1 MPNPRNRHSRM
12 RKRLRRSH
20 DAAAIPQL
28 AVCKTT
34 GEVHQY
40 HRAYKHDGALY
51 YRGQVLVPA
60 KLAPDAAVE

>member
-20 DAAAIPQL
+20 DSAAIPQL
-28 AVCKTT
+28 ALCKVT

-51 YRGQVLVPA
+51 YRGNVLVAA
-60 KLAPDAAVE
+60 KAQPETATE